1 MKRHPMNEKLTDCT
15 LCNAENSLN
24 RVPSS
29 VMMKKGHDLVPPK
42 TGEAVKSAIEE
53 GRQQLKNEK
62 ERLKNNVFEIEK

>member
-1 MKRHPMNEKLTDCT
+1 MNEKLTDCA
-15 LCNAENSLN
+15 LCSAENSLN

-29 VMMKKGHDLVPPK
+29 IVMKKGNDLSPPK

-62 ERLKNNVFEIEK
+62 ERLKNNVFETET